1 MKKVNSDKLKEL
13 TEEQKSF
20 VKLYLNDIEDMVI
33 DNLIDISIH
42 LSKDDKLPTMPL
54 LPILNEIVLTGL
66 KKANIRNN
74 VSKIIDDAIKS
85 IKRNYDKTFVDRTIN
100 NKPFV
105 VVYVKDK
112 NEMIEMAKRIVSKDK
127 RFIKSLETVPIGIEL
142 IEDDKVIHHDGITL
156 PLEEM
161 IVEFK
166 VDIDS

>member
-1 MKKVNSDKLKEL
+1 M
-13 TEEQKSF
+13 
-20 VKLYLNDIEDMVI
+20 NDIEDMVI

-42 LSKDDKLPTMPL
+42 LSKNDKLPTIPL
-54 LPILNEIVLTGL
+54 LPILNETVLTGL

-74 VSKIIDDAIKS
+74 VSKIIDNAIKS
-85 IKRNYDKTFVDRTIN
+85 IKRDYDKTFVDKTIN

-112 NEMIEMAKRIVSKDK
+112 NEMIKMAKRIVSKDK

>member
-42 LSKDDKLPTMPL
+42 LSKDDKLPTMSL

-74 VSKIIDDAIKS
+74 VSKIIDNAIKS
-85 IKRNYDKTFVDRTIN
+85 IKRDYDKTFVDKVIN
-100 NKPFV
+100 NKPIV

-112 NEMIEMAKRIVSKDK
+112 KEMIEMAKKIVSRNKQ
-127 RFIKSLETVPIGIEL
+127 FIKGLEAVPIGVEL
-142 IEDDKVIHHDGITL
+142 VEDDKIIHRDGITL
-156 PLEEM
+156 QLKEM

>member
-42 LSKDDKLPTMPL
+42 LSKNDKLPTIPL
-54 LPILNEIVLTGL
+54 LPILNETVLTGL

-112 NEMIEMAKRIVSKDK
+112 NEMIKMAKRIVSKDK

>member
-1 MKKVNSDKLKEL
+1 MKKINSDKLKEL

-42 LSKDDKLPTMPL
+42 LSKNDKLPTIPL
-54 LPILNEIVLTGL
+54 LPILNETVLTGL

-85 IKRNYDKTFVDRTIN
+85 IKRDYDKTFVDKTIN

-112 NEMIEMAKRIVSKDK
+112 NEMIKMAKRIVSKDK

>member
-1 MKKVNSDKLKEL
+1 MKKINSDKLKEL

-42 LSKDDKLPTMPL
+42 LSKNDKLPTIPL
-54 LPILNEIVLTGL
+54 LPILNETVLTGL
-66 KKANIRNN
+66 KKVNIRNN
-74 VSKIIDDAIKS
+74 VSKIIDNTIKS
-85 IKRNYDKTFVDRTIN
+85 IKRDYDKTFVDKTIN

>member
-54 LPILNEIVLTGL
+54 LPILNEIILTGL

-85 IKRNYDKTFVDRTIN
+85 IKRDYDKTFVDKTIN

-112 NEMIEMAKRIVSKDK
+112 NEMIKMAKRIVSKDK

>member
-1 MKKVNSDKLKEL
+1 MKEL

-42 LSKDDKLPTMPL
+42 LSKNDKLPTIPL
-54 LPILNEIVLTGL
+54 LPILNETVLTGL

-74 VSKIIDDAIKS
+74 VSKIIDNAIKS
-85 IKRNYDKTFVDRTIN
+85 IKRDYDKTFVDKTIN

-112 NEMIEMAKRIVSKDK
+112 NEMIKMAKRIVSKDK

-142 IEDDKVIHHDGITL
+142 IEDDKVIRHDGITL

>member
-42 LSKDDKLPTMPL
+42 LSKDDKLPTMLL

-85 IKRNYDKTFVDRTIN
+85 IKRDYDKTFVDKTIN

-112 NEMIEMAKRIVSKDK
+112 NEMIKMAKRIVSKDK

>member
-85 IKRNYDKTFVDRTIN
+85 IKRDYDKTFVDKTIN

-112 NEMIEMAKRIVSKDK
+112 NEMIKMAKRIVSKDK

>member
-1 MKKVNSDKLKEL
+1 M
-13 TEEQKSF
+13 
-20 VKLYLNDIEDMVI
+20 NDIEDMVI

-42 LSKDDKLPTMPL
+42 LSKDDKLLTMPL

-74 VSKIIDDAIKS
+74 VSKIIDNAIKS
-85 IKRNYDKTFVDRTIN
+85 IKRDYDKTFVDKVIN
-100 NKPFV
+100 NKPIV

-112 NEMIEMAKRIVSKDK
+112 KEMIEMAKKIVSRNKQ
-127 RFIKSLETVPIGIEL
+127 FIKGLEAVPIGVEL
-142 IEDDKVIHHDGITL
+142 VEDDKIIHCNGITL
-156 PLEEM
+156 QLKDM

>member
-85 IKRNYDKTFVDRTIN
+85 IKRDYDKTFVDKTIN

>member
-1 MKKVNSDKLKEL
+1 MKEL

-42 LSKDDKLPTMPL
+42 LSKNDKLPTIPL
-54 LPILNEIVLTGL
+54 LPILNETVLTGL

-74 VSKIIDDAIKS
+74 VSKIIDNAIKS
-85 IKRNYDKTFVDRTIN
+85 IKRDYDKTFVDKTIN

-112 NEMIEMAKRIVSKDK
+112 NEMIKMAKRIVSKDK